1 MATEITTQTAG
12 SGSLATLLV
21 GSHLPL
27 ASPTDVTLTSR
38 NAQISGYEKSGAD
51 LNIRFADGHALEV
64 QNFFVIGEQGDF
76 SRLISST
83 GAPLVTG
90 LMGPEAEDDT
100 LPAPLAEPALPAGA
114 IEVFPN
120 PALLEQAGAAP
131 SESASM
137 AAHSGATLSVSDT
150 STSGGGAGSW
160 TQPTLLAGLGL
171 ASTVGLSSGA
181 SGDAGSSATTAS
193 AAQTLSLEADAPLA
207 EGSKAQ
213 IAHEADFASA
223 EDAHEN
229 ALLDSMADQDSP
241 YDIALILAPSPQPAV
256 GTDPMPASAEPTPM
270 AGTDEQEMAGYL
282 AEILPADT
290 GPGAEALAGDPA
302 SAPPA
307 PEEATIAQSA
317 QDAPVWA
324 GVFADDAPSEQPHF
338 TADLLS
344 ELISEADL

>member
-38 NAQISGYEKSGAD
+38 NAKISGYEKSGAD

-100 LPAPLAEPALPAGA
+100 LPVPLAEPALPAGA

-120 PALLEQAGAAP
+120 SALLEQAGAAP

-137 AAHSGATLSVSDT
+137 AAQSGATLSVSDVQA
-150 STSGGGAGSW
+150 SGGGAGSW

-171 ASTVGLSSGA
+171 ASTVGLSAGA
-181 SGDAGSSATTAS
+181 SGDAGSSATTVS
-193 AAQTLSLEADAPLA
+193 AAETLSLETDAPRA
-207 EGSKAQ
+207 EGPEALIAQ
-213 IAHEADFASA
+213 EAEFASA
-223 EDAHEN
+223 EDAQDN
-229 ALLDSMADQDSP
+229 ALLDSMAAQDSP
-241 YDIALILAPSPQPAV
+241 YDIALILDPSQQPAA
-256 GTDPMPASAEPTPM
+256 GIDPSHAEPAPVASA
-270 AGTDEQEMAGYL
+270 DEQDMAGYL
-282 AEILPADT
+282 AEILPPDTGAGADT
-290 GPGAEALAGDPA
+290 LAGDLA

-307 PEEATIAQSA
+307 PEDDTIAQSA
-317 QDAPVWA
+317 QDAPASA
-324 GVFADDAPSEQPHF
+324 GVFADDAASEQPHF

>member
-51 LNIRFADGHALEV
+51 LSIRFADGHALEV

-100 LPAPLAEPALPAGA
+100 LPTPLAEPALPAGA

-137 AAHSGATLSVSDT
+137 AAQSGATLSVSDAQA
-150 STSGGGAGSW
+150 SGGGAGSW

-193 AAQTLSLEADAPLA
+193 AAETLSLEADARLA
-207 EGSKAQ
+207 EGPEAK
-213 IAHEADFASA
+213 IAHEAGFASA
-223 EDAHEN
+223 EDAQDN

-241 YDIALILAPSPQPAV
+241 YDIALILDPAPEPA
-256 GTDPMPASAEPTPM
+256 AAAEPSHAENAPL
-270 AGTDEQEMAGYL
+270 AGADEQEMAGYL

>member
-137 AAHSGATLSVSDT
+137 AAQSGATLSVSDAQA
-150 STSGGGAGSW
+150 SGGGAGSW

-213 IAHEADFASA
+213 IAHEAEFASA
-223 EDAHEN
+223 EDAQDN

-241 YDIALILAPSPQPAV
+241 YDIALILDPAPEPAA
-256 GTDPMPASAEPTPM
+256 GAEPSHAEPAPV
-270 AGTDEQEMAGYL
+270 AGADEQEMAGYL

-290 GPGAEALAGDPA
+290 GTGADPLAGDLTG
-302 SAPPA
+302 APPA
-307 PEEATIAQSA
+307 PEEASIAQSA
-317 QDAPVWA
+317 QDTPASA